1 MLLTFFTMFGVHN
14 QKQNS
19 NYMKH
24 LSLIFLLVLPSIFF
38 AQTITTSKDFAVET
52 GKPYPVVDA
61 KIKEYFYHNDQI
73 LGIKVGGEITLQ
85 IFDANGLTE
94 KSKKQIPIKKNLPR
108 GFVHEEFVQQGGKVY
123 QFYNVWDKPNKTEQ
137 IFVHEINFSNPELEK
152 SRNLKRI
159 KGKVIH
165 QGGSNKIDIAK
176 SFDDSKFLLTYRRYP
191 KSKSDKVNKDRIGM
205 IVFDENMKMVWEKEI
220 TMPYT
225 EAKMDNLG
233 YTVDSQGN
241 AYLLARVKTGTKP
254 FLELLKYNN
263 SDTPERTKIEADGKN
278 FPHGI
283 TLKEGKNG
291 IIYCAGFY
299 GEGRSANGVYVS
311 VINKSGAIENEQ
323 FHDIPLDII
332 NQNKSDRAQKKNK
345 KKEGKGKEIGIY
357 ELGLDDIIVNADG
370 SFILLGEVYYMTRT
384 TTRSSNGSTRTT
396 YHYHFNEMFMTKL
409 TAEGEIS
416 WMKKM
421 VKNQE
426 YSTSGGGG
434 FGFGGGFTSF
444 GFGAKIGPDLGYKH
458 MTTGTDHYLLYL
470 DNVKNLNLPLNKY
483 PARHSSGKGGF
494 LTAYKINDASGDV
507 SKLSLFDLRDVKGI
521 PVFQFN
527 TSRIVQSSEKELIV
541 ELYKKKKQDILI
553 RINTK

>member
-1 MLLTFFTMFGVHN
+1 
-14 QKQNS
+14 
-19 NYMKH
+19 MKH
-24 LSLIFLLVLPSIFF
+24 LSLVLLLVIPSIFS
-38 AQTITTSKDFAVET
+38 AQTIKTAKDFAVET
-52 GKPYPVVDA
+52 GKPYPVIDA
-61 KIKEYFYHNDQI
+61 KVKEYFYHDGQI
-73 LGIKVGGEITLQ
+73 LGVKVGGKITMQ
-85 IFDANGLTE
+85 IFDANSLTE
-94 KSKKQIPIKKNLPR
+94 KSKKEIPIKKNLPR

-165 QGGSNKIDIAK
+165 QGGTNKIDIAK
-176 SFDDSKFLLTYRRYP
+176 SFDDSKFLLTYKRYP
-191 KSKSDKVNKDRIGM
+191 KVKSDKVNKDRIGM
-205 IVFDENMKMVWEKEI
+205 IVFDENMKMVWEKEV

-241 AYLLARVKTGTKP
+241 AYLLARVRTGAEP
-254 FLELLKYNN
+254 HLELLKYNN
-263 SDTPERTKIEADGKN
+263 SDTPEKTSIKADGKF

-283 TLKEGKNG
+283 TLKEGKDG
-291 IIYCAGFY
+291 VIHCAGFY
-299 GEGRSANGVYVS
+299 GAGRSATGVYVS
-311 VINKSGAIENEQ
+311 VINKSGKIENEQ

-332 NQNKSDRAQKKNK
+332 NQNKSERAQKKNK
-345 KKEGKGKEIGIY
+345 KKESKGKEIGIY
-357 ELGLDDIIVNADG
+357 ELGLDDIIVNDDG
-370 SFILLGEVYYMTRT
+370 SFILLGEVYYMTRH

-396 YHYHFNEMFMTKL
+396 YVYHFDEMFMTKL
-409 TAEGEIS
+409 NPGGDVA

-421 VKNQE
+421 TKNQE

-434 FGFGGGFTSF
+434 FGAFGGGGISTIW
-444 GFGAKIGPDLGYKH
+444 GARTKQGPDLGYKH
-458 MTTGTDHYLLYL
+458 MTTGSDHYLLYL
-470 DNVKNLNLPLNKY
+470 DNIKNLNLPLNKY
-483 PARHSSGKGGF
+483 PAKHSSGRGGF

-507 SKLSLFDLRDVKGI
+507 SKLSLFDLRDVKGTA
-521 PVFQFN
+521 VYQFN